1 VDLHLAARIGFG
13 VMTPMLIVGAV
24 FAPRVHVRQPLC
36 LAGPLV
42 ISTSLPDVSSHGVRA
57 EGEPLAV
64 STGPTDGPGGTNR
77 AGQPDEKHDGSA
89 IDLYGN
95 DVSDAV
101 AKYKLDATGSL
112 YELHSPQTELP
123 RLGSPKS

>member
-1 VDLHLAARIGFG
+1 VQQAVRIGFG
-13 VMTPMLIVGAV
+13 VLTPMLIVCAV
-24 FAPRVHVRQPLC
+24 FAPRFRERKPLRI
-36 LAGPLV
+36 AV
-42 ISTSLPDVSSHGVRA
+42 FFATSTSPSPVARTDA
-57 EGEPLAV
+57 EPLDTA
-64 STGPTDGPGGTNR
+64 N
-77 AGQPDEKHDGSA
+77 QQDEKHDGSA